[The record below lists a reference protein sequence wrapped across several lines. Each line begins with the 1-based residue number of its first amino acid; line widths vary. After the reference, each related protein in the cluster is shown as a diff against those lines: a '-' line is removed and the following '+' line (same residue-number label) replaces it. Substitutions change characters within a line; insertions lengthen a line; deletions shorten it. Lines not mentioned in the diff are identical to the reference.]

1 MENISYFCNMKMTR
15 AIFYTIIISLFF
27 LNVNDIHAS
36 ADLNVADSELD
47 SVEISLLTCSP
58 HDEVYSLYGHSA
70 IRFQDKKQG
79 LDLAVNYGVFSFKKP
94 YFVLR
99 FVFGLTDYEMGIQ
112 NFEDFCMEY
121 RYYGAKVTEQV
132 LNLTPEE
139 KLAVYETLQKNSL
152 PENRVYRYNYFY
164 NNCTTKARD
173 VLLSN
178 IRGKVVFNNKV
189 DAGMSFRKLIH
200 KYNGDHPWARFG
212 NDLLLGIKADART
225 TREEQEFLPA
235 NLMDDFSHAVIL
247 RGKTSVPLVKETHTV
262 VDAISQNAENTGFC
276 PTPMMCFVLL
286 FILSLAVSIAERMTK
301 KTFWLYDTIIV
312 FLCGIAGLILLA
324 MVFSKHPTVSLNL
337 QIMLLNPLFLY
348 GAYFLLRNRKDTAKY
363 KKAWNILA
371 AFVITACIC
380 GIFQQFAEGMVILA
394 LSLLLRWQAVFWQ
407 SNGNRICSIKKKRK
421 GNEE

>member
-1 MENISYFCNMKMTR
+1 MENISYFCIMKMTR
-15 AIFYTIIISLFF
+15 AIFYTIILSLFF

-36 ADLNVADSELD
+36 VGINNTDRTLD
-47 SVEISLLTCSP
+47 SVEVSLLTCSP
-58 HDEVYSLYGHSA
+58 HDEIYSLYGHTA

-152 PENRVYRYNYFY
+152 PENRIYRYNYFY

-173 VLLSN
+173 VLLGN

-189 DAGMSFRKLIH
+189 DDSMSFRKLIH
-200 KYNGDHPWARFG
+200 QYNGDHPWARFG
-212 NDLLLGIKADART
+212 NDLLLGIKADNKT
-225 TREEQEFLPA
+225 TRNEQEFLPA
-235 NLMDDFSHAVIL
+235 NLMTDFSHAVIV
-247 RGKTSVPLVKETHTV
+247 RGKTSVPLVKKTDTV
-262 VDAISQNAENTGFC
+262 VDETVQGEGNTGFC
-276 PTPMMCFVLL
+276 PTPTMCFAALL
-286 FILSLAVSIAERMTK
+286 VVSLAVSIVERMTGK
-301 KTFWLYDTIIV
+301 LFWGFDAIV
-312 FLCGIAGLILLA
+312 VSLCGIAGLILLA

-337 QIMLLNPLFLY
+337 QILLLNPLFLY
-348 GAYFLLRNRKDTAKY
+348 GAYSLLRNRKDMERY
-363 KKAWNILA
+363 KKTWNILA
-371 AFVITACIC
+371 AFVVAVCFC
-380 GIFQQFAEGMVILA
+380 AIFQQFAEGMIILA
-394 LSLLLRWQAVFWQ
+394 LSLLLRWQAIFWQ
-407 SNGNRICSIKKKRK
+407 PNGSEDMLHKGKRIKQ
-421 GNEE
+421 